1 MLIDIGHNSSYM
13 YDYLLKTLSEFR
25 GIDEKVMALTILQ
38 LAVHHQGKDDH
49 ISKIV
54 YNTFESNKDGNSAS
68 IKKEPED
75 KKTQMSW
82 SIDNL
87 ARAFRELYSTLN
99 WHKVFESF
107 GGISDQEIPP

>member
-1 MLIDIGHNSSYM
+1 M
-13 YDYLLKTLSEFR
+13 YDFLLKTLSEFKS
-25 GIDEKVMALTILQ
+25 IDEKTMSMMLLHLSIN
-38 LAVHHQGKDDH
+38 HSGKDDT

-54 YNTFESNKDGNSAS
+54 YNTFESNKDGNGAS

-75 KKTQMSW
+75 KKTVMTW

-99 WHKVFESF
+99 WSKVFDGF
-107 GGISDQEIPP
+107 GEVEDFELPA